1 MSLAIGLH
9 NIPEGLAVATVLVS
23 RGVGPKK
30 AAWWALFTALPQPLL
45 AVPSFMFVDTFTFL
59 LPLALGF
66 AAGCMTWMVFAEL
79 IPDSLAD
86 APHGKVRTTLQLAR
100 SSSVPAASIPLGC
113 LQDCCQTAVSLH
125 ALVSTSFCLDRANAS
140 FNLFQIESL
149 AGYICAFC
157 RTFFETARAEQS
169 LP

>member
-1 MSLAIGLH
+1 MQGVLVSLAIGLH

-23 RGVGPKK
+23 RGVGAKK

-86 APHGKVRTTLQLAR
+86 APHGKVSAIAR
-100 SSSVPAASIPLGC
+100 CHLCKQHAMLPA
-113 LQDCCQTAVSLH
+113 
-125 ALVSTSFCLDRANAS
+125 R
-140 FNLFQIESL
+140 
-149 AGYICAFC
+149 
-157 RTFFETARAEQS
+157 
-169 LP
+169 

>member
-1 MSLAIGLH
+1 MVLQGVLVSLAIGLH

-66 AAGCMTWMVFAEL
+66 AAGCMTWIVFAEL
-79 IPDSLAD
+79 IPDALAA
-86 APHGKVRTTLQLAR
+86 APHGKVPCC
-100 SSSVPAASIPLGC
+100 SS
-113 LQDCCQTAVSLH
+113 
-125 ALVSTSFCLDRANAS
+125 
-140 FNLFQIESL
+140 
-149 AGYICAFC
+149 
-157 RTFFETARAEQS
+157 
-169 LP
+169 

>member
-1 MSLAIGLH
+1 M
-9 NIPEGLAVATVLVS
+9 ATVLVS
-23 RGVGPKK
+23 RGVGAKK

-86 APHGKVRTTLQLAR
+86 APHGKVSAILKAD
-100 SSSVPAASIPLGC
+100 VPVYRLCTPKQEWSC
-113 LQDCCQTAVSLH
+113 T
-125 ALVSTSFCLDRANAS
+125 
-140 FNLFQIESL
+140 
-149 AGYICAFC
+149 
-157 RTFFETARAEQS
+157 
-169 LP
+169 

>member
-1 MSLAIGLH
+1 M
-9 NIPEGLAVATVLVS
+9 ATVLVS
-23 RGVGPKK
+23 RGVGAKK

-86 APHGKVRTTLQLAR
+86 APHGKVSPVL
-100 SSSVPAASIPLGC
+100 I
-113 LQDCCQTAVSLH
+113 
-125 ALVSTSFCLDRANAS
+125 
-140 FNLFQIESL
+140 
-149 AGYICAFC
+149 
-157 RTFFETARAEQS
+157 TFFRELLLFISCQEQG
-169 LP
+169 PVA

>member
-1 MSLAIGLH
+1 MAIGLH

-86 APHGKVRTTLQLAR
+86 APHGKVSSMLIAFCVQLLLVAGITAR
-100 SSSVPAASIPLGC
+100 NSDQWHSCCTGC
-113 LQDCCQTAVSLH
+113 LKVMCSSL
-125 ALVSTSFCLDRANAS
+125 LCSPV
-140 FNLFQIESL
+140 
-149 AGYICAFC
+149 
-157 RTFFETARAEQS
+157 TARDA
-169 LP
+169 LA

>member
-1 MSLAIGLH
+1 
-9 NIPEGLAVATVLVS
+9 VATVLVS

-86 APHGKVRTTLQLAR
+86 APHGKV
-100 SSSVPAASIPLGC
+100 SSVLITFFRLIP
-113 LQDCCQTAVSLH
+113 D
-125 ALVSTSFCLDRANAS
+125 
-140 FNLFQIESL
+140 SL
-149 AGYICAFC
+149 ADAPHGKVSSVLIALFV
-157 RTFFETARAEQS
+157 
-169 LP
+169 

>member
-1 MSLAIGLH
+1 M
-9 NIPEGLAVATVLVS
+9 ATVLVS
-23 RGVGPKK
+23 RGVGAKK

-86 APHGKVRTTLQLAR
+86 APHGKVSSMLINFRVELLLVIGMAARSVAQLLHWTSQSGGRQLA
-100 SSSVPAASIPLGC
+100 L
-113 LQDCCQTAVSLH
+113 
-125 ALVSTSFCLDRANAS
+125 
-140 FNLFQIESL
+140 
-149 AGYICAFC
+149 
-157 RTFFETARAEQS
+157 
-169 LP
+169 